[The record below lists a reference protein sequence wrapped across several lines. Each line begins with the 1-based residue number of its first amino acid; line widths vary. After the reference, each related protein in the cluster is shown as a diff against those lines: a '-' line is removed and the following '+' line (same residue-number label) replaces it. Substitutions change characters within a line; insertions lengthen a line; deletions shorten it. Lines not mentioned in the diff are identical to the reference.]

1 MLLAAFPVAMKKDD
15 LVVTLNIHEFRQMMV
30 ELIDER
36 LAKARPAQEPDKEN
50 TQLISRL
57 DVCNIFGVSK
67 TTLDKWRR
75 YGVLPKEVKIASRV
89 YFKRD
94 QIEELIRTQQKNRKP
109 L

>member
-1 MLLAAFPVAMKKDD
+1 MGTEDLLITMSKSE
-15 LVVTLNIHEFRQMMV
+15 LRQMIV
-30 ELIDER
+30 DIIDDR
-36 LAKARPAQEPDKEN
+36 LARTPAPSLSEN
-50 TQLISRL
+50 SGLISRL

-75 YGVLPKEVKIASRV
+75 FGVLPKEVKIASRV

-109 L
+109 

>member
-1 MLLAAFPVAMKKDD
+1 MKKDD
-15 LVVTLNIHEFRQMMV
+15 LVVTLNIQEFRHMMA

-36 LAKARPAQEPDKEN
+36 LAKAAPVQKPNKEN
-50 TQLISRL
+50 TELISRL

-75 YGVLPKEVKIASRV
+75 YGVLPTEVKIASRV

-94 QIEELIRTQQKNRKP
+94 QIEELIRSQQRNRKP